1 MTERHHAPGA
11 EERLSEEAEK
21 AARIVREDAAAAE
34 AVAEREVREAECR
47 AKEGLVEGVSSARQP
62 QGGRP
67 PSRGRAAHAPGGAAR
82 GRGRRR
88 GPRDGQGGA
97 PRR

>member
-34 AVAEREVREAECR
+34 AVAEREVS
-47 AKEGLVEGVSSARQP
+47 GVP
-62 QGGRP
+62 GQGGL
-67 PSRGRAAHAPGGAAR
+67 
-82 GRGRRR
+82 GRGRLVC
-88 GPRDGQGGA
+88 P
-97 PRR
+97 P